1 MNSPLGRLQL
11 ATELISMIFKEID
24 NVDDAIMLGLTHDA
38 LMVIGWEHI
47 RALLVQNSAKW
58 AGTRIII
65 VGDQGDDVPEG
76 LISEEE
82 KEEWGRLYLKNV
94 GEGFE
99 TLSLYEVFCWLH
111 DGLWKDTSKD
121 YQRPRRLSSKERS
134 LAHTITK
141 GGAYQYRSEKGWV
154 LMNQTKKEYVT
165 SMAASSILP
174 SSMSPTWANCF
185 GRLILCRIC
194 WSSDSSVAMSVS
206 ADLHRGVWAGDR
218 FVIVTV
224 DDFEAMPSAKGWK
237 DVSVETAELLKEVL
251 ISEGKEY

>member
-47 RALLVQNSAKW
+47 RALLIQDSAPW
-58 AGTRIII
+58 AGTRII
-65 VGDQGDDVPEG
+65 VAGDYGVDVPEG

-82 KEEWGRLYLKNV
+82 KEEWSRLYLKNV
-94 GEGFE
+94 GEEFE
-99 TLSLYEVFCWLH
+99 DLNLYEVFPRLV
-111 DGLWKDTSKD
+111 GGSGGNTSED
-121 YQRPRRLSSKERS
+121 YQRYRRLSWEERS
-134 LAHTITK
+134 LARTITK
-141 GGAYQYRSEKGWV
+141 KKAYQYRWEKGWV

-174 SSMSPTWANCF
+174 SIDATVAHCF

-194 WSSDSSVAMSVS
+194 WSTDSSVAMYFEGG
-206 ADLHRGVWAGDR
+206 LHRGVWAGDR
-218 FVIVTV
+218 FMIVTV

-237 DVSVETAELLKEVL
+237 DVSVEATEWLKEILV
-251 ISEGKEY
+251 SEGQGY